1 VAVTGGIGAGKSEA
15 LAAFRRQGAAV
26 LSADEIVHRL
36 YACDREVREALL
48 ARYGTTDRSR
58 IGAIVFSDPDELAWL
73 EGLIHPRVRREYLA
87 WLEAVADTDLAV
99 VEVPLLYETGAERL
113 FDAVVLVTAPD
124 EVRRQRAG
132 AWVEERSRRLIPDE
146 EKARRADFVYL
157 NEGTLEELD
166 AFVAE
171 VARRLRA
178 GTSRRGR

>member
-1 VAVTGGIGAGKSEA
+1 MLSPRGRARAGRARRSALRSPRRSPRWRSWRPGPRPSRWRPTLATRPRRVAVTGGIGAGKSEA

-87 WLEAVADTDLAV
+87 WLEA
-99 VEVPLLYETGAERL
+99 
-113 FDAVVLVTAPD
+113 
-124 EVRRQRAG
+124 
-132 AWVEERSRRLIPDE
+132 
-146 EKARRADFVYL
+146 
-157 NEGTLEELD
+157 
-166 AFVAE
+166 
-171 VARRLRA
+171 
-178 GTSRRGR
+178 